1 MLYHLHMPSYI
12 LRTFTEYPKIK
23 SHKTKIATI
32 RYTNDCDF
40 YFVLEAGLEPAQPQ
54 WPRDFKSLVST
65 DSTIRAAFQRRA
77 ENETRTRDPNLGKVM
92 LYQLS
97 YFRVYGCKC
106 REFYNKL
113 QTFLPFSLQ
122 KNIFYRPKRLFSACS
137 TAEKLNPFDI
147 SSIKPTILSLHKLPI
162 LPAWV

>member
-1 MLYHLHMPSYI
+1 MYIKKKLRKPLIYRALSQYSKRDLNPHSRNGQGILSPSCLPI
-12 LRTFTEYPKIK
+12 PPFEHP
-23 SHKTKIATI
+23 
-32 RYTNDCDF
+32 
-40 YFVLEAGLEPAQPQ
+40 
-54 WPRDFKSLVST
+54 FKE
-65 DSTIRAAFQRRA
+65 RA

>member
-1 MLYHLHMPSYI
+1 MVQVY
-12 LRTFTEYPKIK
+12 KIK
-23 SHKTKIATI
+23 IAI
-32 RYTNDCDF
+32 ICYSNDCDF
-40 YFVLEAGLEPAQPQ
+40 TSYSK
-54 WPRDFKSLVST
+54 RDLNPHSRNGQGILSPSCLPIPPFEHPFKE
-65 DSTIRAAFQRRA
+65 RA

>member
-1 MLYHLHMPSYI
+1 MYI
-12 LRTFTEYPKIK
+12 KKKLR
-23 SHKTKIATI
+23 
-32 RYTNDCDF
+32 
-40 YFVLEAGLEPAQPQ
+40 
-54 WPRDFKSLVST
+54 KSL
-65 DSTIRAAFQRRA
+65 IYRALTQYSKRDLNPHSRNGQGILSPSCLPIPPFEHPFKERA

>member
-1 MLYHLHMPSYI
+1 MIRRGMQP
-12 LRTFTEYPKIK
+12 
-23 SHKTKIATI
+23 HKTKIATI

-40 YFVLEAGLEPAQPQ
+40 TSYSK
-54 WPRDFKSLVST
+54 RDLNPHSRNGQGILS
-65 DSTIRAAFQRRA
+65 
-77 ENETRTRDPNLGKVM
+77 DPNLGKVM

>member
-1 MLYHLHMPSYI
+1 MVKVIFIIIVVFGYPLATHENKISCKSTTYRI
-12 LRTFTEYPKIK
+12 LL
-23 SHKTKIATI
+23 
-32 RYTNDCDF
+32 
-40 YFVLEAGLEPAQPQ
+40 VLEAGLEPAQPQ